1 MVLDNRFPP
10 ELTDFAFFEP
20 NNFGACDAE
29 IRVRKLAFRYNMFT
43 IGVDKQTVRNV
54 VFDPNTVVSQWRL
67 ANQFIPPGNN
77 LLDVYKALPK
87 TYIHIRFY
95 TKFC

>member
-1 MVLDNRFPP
+1 M
-10 ELTDFAFFEP
+10 FA
-20 NNFGACDAE
+20 
-29 IRVRKLAFRYNMFT
+29 
-43 IGVDKQTVRNV
+43 IGVGKQTGRNV
-54 VFDPNTVVSQWRL
+54 MFDPNTAVSQWRL

-87 TYIHIRFY
+87 TYIHNFIYDVY